1 MRHDGMVFDPAMI
14 SAIQIA
20 FREAGVLV
28 EHAPDDID
36 DAGAHV
42 VDGWTVRPIG

>member
-1 MRHDGMVFDPAMI
+1 MI

-20 FREAGVLV
+20 FRNAGVVL
-28 EHAPDDID
+28 EYDDID
-36 DAGAHV
+36 GDGAHV